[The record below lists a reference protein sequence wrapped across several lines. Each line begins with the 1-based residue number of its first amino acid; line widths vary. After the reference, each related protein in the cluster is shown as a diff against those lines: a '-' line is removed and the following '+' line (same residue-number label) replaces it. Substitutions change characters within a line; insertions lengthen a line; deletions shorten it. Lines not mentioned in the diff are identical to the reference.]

1 MSIDPEVELLKSR
14 RTKIVATLGPAS
26 DDDAT
31 IRRLLDAGTNVF
43 RLNMSHGDHAG
54 HRATFERIR
63 AASAEAGRS
72 TAVLADLAGPKI
84 RVGRFAGGSIELETG
99 ASVTITT
106 RPVEGEPG
114 LIPSQYESL
123 HRDVSEGDRILL
135 ADGAMELVVDAVRD
149 TEIDCKIRQGGV
161 LTDRKGINLPG
172 VDVSA
177 PCLTDKDKDDARF
190 ALALGVDFLG
200 LSFVRRHSDVEAL
213 RALIRASDC
222 DCAIIAKI
230 ERPEAL
236 QDIAAIIESS
246 DGIMVARGDL
256 GVELP
261 PEQVPIAQRQLVD
274 HARTA
279 NRPVI
284 VATQM
289 LESMIDLP
297 RPTRAEVSD
306 VSHAVISGADAI
318 MLSAETASGEHPI
331 LAVEMMNRIARQSE
345 GYLWGQGA
353 FGNFVR
359 SADQELPLL
368 FGDAVARATALLSR
382 DLRVRAIVVISRSGM
397 SAATMSA
404 ARPAAPV
411 VAVSS
416 SAATCRR
423 MSLMWGVIPHLVDN
437 SAIGDG
443 VELTRQLAEA
453 LGLAQAGEY
462 MLLARGFH
470 ADPVRN
476 TPSITLLTV

>member
-149 TEIDCKIRQGGV
+149 TEIDCKSRQGGV

-236 QDIAAIIESS
+236 RDIAAIIESS

-345 GYLWGQGA
+345 G
-353 FGNFVR
+353 
-359 SADQELPLL
+359 
-368 FGDAVARATALLSR
+368 
-382 DLRVRAIVVISRSGM
+382 
-397 SAATMSA
+397 
-404 ARPAAPV
+404 
-411 VAVSS
+411 
-416 SAATCRR
+416 
-423 MSLMWGVIPHLVDN
+423 
-437 SAIGDG
+437 
-443 VELTRQLAEA
+443 
-453 LGLAQAGEY
+453 
-462 MLLARGFH
+462 
-470 ADPVRN
+470 
-476 TPSITLLTV
+476 